1 MIYTFAD
8 SSLDTDRRELR
19 RSSALVPVEPQVF
32 DLVHHL
38 ISQRDRVV
46 SKDEL
51 IAKVW
56 GGRMVSD
63 SAITSRITAARQ
75 AIGDS
80 GAAQRLIRTIPR
92 KGLRFVGEVREE
104 QSRPHGRMAEPSAG
118 PDSIAKL
125 DRDACA
131 DRARV
136 RAPEMD
142 ASPQPATTLSSSQA
156 AGRWRRAGASVVR
169 RALWLRGRSA
179 APWLAATAALLV
191 AAGFGLM
198 ELWRPDSGSLRATA
212 AYAPA
217 DRAHG
222 FPSTIE
228 VLPFFAGSGD
238 QGMSELADRLT
249 DDLTGYLSR
258 VHWLQVIA
266 RHAGTQQS
274 ERQGRDSGARSAQ
287 PAARYVLNGTVR
299 EQGDTIRLNITL
311 IDALLRLEVWSHHFV
326 ESRAKW
332 ENLQDDVLRRVT
344 YAVYIEALR
353 RGGGD
358 LSDQRNEPTV
368 DQLIARGWARLLAGS
383 DWVLFDEAGPAFRE
397 ALRREPESA
406 TGMIGLA
413 AFYVLA
419 VSELKL
425 AREPYLAEAENLLRR
440 TLARHPYNHSVHY
453 YLGIVHFLHGNMP
466 AALQAFDQALEINP
480 SFPPGYARRGRVLIM
495 LQKYQEALDSIRY
508 ALRLNG
514 VTIVAG
520 WQLWA
525 GLAEL
530 ELAQDNEARQSLQKV
545 VAALPQNPY
554 VRASLAALHA
564 LSGEWPEARRQVE
577 TLRSRTPQLSDQQRL
592 FRFNAGPGGKPLQNR
607 LGNGLRLALEAH
619 PEAQ

>member
-1 MIYTFAD
+1 MA
-8 SSLDTDRRELR
+8 LQ
-19 RSSALVPVEPQVF
+19 LVP
-32 DLVHHL
+32 
-38 ISQRDRVV
+38 
-46 SKDEL
+46 
-51 IAKVW
+51 A
-56 GGRMVSD
+56 
-63 SAITSRITAARQ
+63 TAADRTRI
-75 AIGDS
+75 A
-80 GAAQRLIRTIPR
+80 RIRAPVGT
-92 KGLRFVGEVREE
+92 GRFVHRNWFW
-104 QSRPHGRMAEPSAG
+104 
-118 PDSIAKL
+118 L
-125 DRDACA
+125 
-131 DRARV
+131 DRAR
-136 RAPEMD
+136 AD
-142 ASPQPATTLSSSQA
+142 PAIRFVLI
-156 AGRWRRAGASVVR
+156 
-169 RALWLRGRSA
+169 RG
-179 APWLAATAALLV
+179 
-191 AAGFGLM
+191 
-198 ELWRPDSGSLRATA
+198 
-212 AYAPA
+212 
-217 DRAHG
+217 
-222 FPSTIE
+222 
-228 VLPFFAGSGD
+228 
-238 QGMSELADRLT
+238 
-249 DDLTGYLSR
+249 
-258 VHWLQVIA
+258 
-266 RHAGTQQS
+266 
-274 ERQGRDSGARSAQ
+274 GAR
-287 PAARYVLNGTVR
+287 G
-299 EQGDTIRLNITL
+299 GITGCL
-311 IDALLRLEVWSHHFV
+311 AYGPHERIDLDPGHALLRLEVWSHHFV

-440 TLARHPYNHSVHY
+440 ALARHPYNHSVHY

-592 FRFNAGPGGKPLQNR
+592 FRFNAGQESRCRTGWATAFALRSRRIPRPNSLQTWLGGQKT
-607 LGNGLRLALEAH
+607 LRRYCMDPAATLLRVALS
-619 PEAQ
+619 